1 MNRFLLPILAVL
13 ATSGCHTFQ
22 PVSVG
27 ELAPGTSVRARVTG
41 AYADT
46 LEALLQREDAREIEG
61 TVVSET
67 GSSVL
72 LEVPVE
78 QTLRG
83 MRLSTLNQRV
93 DIPTSAFVEVETKQ
107 LDRGRT
113 LAVAGAAAAVLGTIV
128 VVQLSKESGG
138 STNPGGGGPVEAVVS
153 TDLASTLLAGVRFLI
168 GR

>member
-1 MNRFLLPILAVL
+1 MSRFLLPLLAVV
-13 ATSGCHTFQ
+13 AMSGCHTFQ

-27 ELAPGTSVRARVTG
+27 ELTPGTAVRARVTG
-41 AYADT
+41 AYSDT
-46 LEALLQREDAREIEG
+46 LEVLLQRDDAREIEG

-67 GSSVL
+67 GSSIL

-83 MRLSTLNQRV
+83 MRFSTLNQRV
-93 DIPTSAFVEVETKQ
+93 EIPTSAFVDVETKQ

-113 LAVAGAAAAVLGTIV
+113 LVVAGAAAAILGTIV

-138 STNPGGGGPVEAVVS
+138 SQNPGGGGPVEAVVA
-153 TDLASTLLAGVRFLI
+153 TDLAGYLMGGLRYLFGK
-168 GR
+168 

>member
-1 MNRFLLPILAVL
+1 MNRFLLLLLAVV

-22 PVSVG
+22 PVTVG
-27 ELAPGTSVRARVTG
+27 ELTPGTSVRARVTG

-46 LEALLQREDAREIEG
+46 LEALLQRDDAREIEG
-61 TVVSET
+61 TVVSDA

-93 DIPTSAFVEVETKQ
+93 EIPTSAFVEVETKQ
-107 LDRGRT
+107 LDRTRT
-113 LAVAGAAAAVLGTIV
+113 FAVAGAAAAVLGTIV

-153 TDLASTLLAGVRFLI
+153 TDLVGSLLGGVRFLF
-168 GR
+168 GK